1 MGKIKISILDPFECI
16 SDNNEEKIVSYL
28 SSLFGDTEGKRLKRI
43 GNSPSRI
50 SSVGGLLA
58 LSFCV
63 GGKKADIFRGEN
75 GKPYFFDN
83 EFGCFS
89 ISHSGKASVAA
100 YGRTAVGVDIE
111 RVNAQ
116 KDLSKIAKR
125 FFTQAEL
132 KAFMFDPSAQSFYE
146 IWTRKE
152 GTAFAVPSQKVMKLP
167 T

>member
-75 GKPYFFDN
+75 GKPYFFDSPDFCDIMGRSMDMTAIVN
-83 EFGCFS
+83 VKIFIFSPPISAEIIVGEISFGVVYHFVKELFS
-89 ISHSGKASVAA
+89 I
-100 YGRTAVGVDIE
+100 
-111 RVNAQ
+111 
-116 KDLSKIAKR
+116 
-125 FFTQAEL
+125 TQ
-132 KAFMFDPSAQSFYE
+132 
-146 IWTRKE
+146 
-152 GTAFAVPSQKVMKLP
+152 
-167 T
+167 